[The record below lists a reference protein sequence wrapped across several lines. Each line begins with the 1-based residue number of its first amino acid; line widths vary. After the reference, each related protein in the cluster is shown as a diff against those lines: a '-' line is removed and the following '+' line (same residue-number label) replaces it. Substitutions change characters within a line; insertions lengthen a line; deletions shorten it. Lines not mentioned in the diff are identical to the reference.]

1 MTINNVKFL
10 THIASLIYNVLQFQK
25 SMWKVLTGRRDGLV
39 SLAPEALANIPSP
52 FFNFTQLQQ
61 NFANKNLTVHDL
73 VVLSG
78 IST

>member
-1 MTINNVKFL
+1 
-10 THIASLIYNVLQFQK
+10 
-25 SMWKVLTGRRDGLV
+25 MWKVLTGRRDGLV

-78 IST
+78 TST